1 MALIQCSKC
10 NALISDLAKSCPHC
24 GAPGESPC
32 KCMECG
38 HIVSSNAISCPQC
51 GAPLKSEWAQNRQ
64 YKNPYAGNDFYQYP
78 SNRQMKHA
86 GCDTQNS
93 YAQDDS
99 SYSPHSDHWTLDYPR
114 VTYREA
120 VSACFSKYATFSGR
134 ARRSEYWFWWLFNIL
149 ISISICCFLGVF
161 LADDNEGA
169 IGVLV
174 IISILYSLVVFLPGL
189 AVLVRRLHDIGKRGS
204 NVFWLLLPIVGWI
217 MMFAWLLR
225 DSDSFEN
232 EYGPSPKYQCDSI
245 SYSSILDSQK
255 KSNNYISTGPKKQ
268 NEYKTATNGKIKDET
283 SFCEPQPQP
292 TLGEAISICFR
303 KYANF
308 SGRARRSEY
317 WFWSLFQTIITS
329 SCTIFLSIL
338 SICLATKDV
347 GVVSVGSNVL
357 LLQLLYGIWVL
368 TTAIPSLAVLVRRF
382 HDIGKSGWNI
392 LWCFLPIIGGI
403 IILVYAVTDS
413 DPDTNRYGISPKYSC
428 AQEY

>member
-1 MALIQCSKC
+1 MALIQCSEC
-10 NALISDLAKSCPHC
+10 GARVSDLAKSCPHC
-24 GAPGESPC
+24 GAPVEKHC

-38 HIVSSNAISCPQC
+38 HIVSQNAIMCPQC

-64 YKNPYAGNDFYQYP
+64 YKNPYTGNDFCQNQ
-78 SNRQMKHA
+78 SNRQMKYA
-86 GCDTQNS
+86 GYDTQNS

-99 SYSPHSDHWTLDYPR
+99 SYSPYSDHWTLKYPR
-114 VTYREA
+114 MTYREA
-120 VSACFSKYATFSGR
+120 VSECFSKYATFSGR

-149 ISISICCFLGVF
+149 INISICCFLGLF
-161 LADDNEGA
+161 LADDNEVA

-232 EYGPSPKYQCDSI
+232 EYGPSPKYRYDPI
-245 SYSSILDSQK
+245 SYGSILDSQK

-268 NEYKTATNGKIKDET
+268 NEYKTVTNGKIKDET
-283 SFCEPQPQP
+283 SFCEPQPKP
-292 TLGEAISICFR
+292 TFGEAISSCFR

-317 WFWSLFQTIITS
+317 WFWNLFQMIITS
-329 SCTIFLSIL
+329 INTIFL
-338 SICLATKDV
+338 SICLATEDV
-347 GVVSVGSNVL
+347 GVVVAGSSIYL
-357 LLQLLYGIWVL
+357 ILYGIWFL
-368 TTAIPSLAVLVRRF
+368 TTVLPSFAVLVRRF
-382 HDIGKSGWNI
+382 HDIGKSSWNI